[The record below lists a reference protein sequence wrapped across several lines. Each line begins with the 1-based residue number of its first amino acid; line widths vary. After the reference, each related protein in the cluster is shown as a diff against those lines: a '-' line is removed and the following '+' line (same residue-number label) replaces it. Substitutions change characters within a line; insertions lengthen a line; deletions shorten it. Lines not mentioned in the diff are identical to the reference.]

1 MPAPPGPYQLNGPA
15 QDNSAANAAN
25 VSGTWA
31 KALADANNAAAT
43 QQAGIA
49 AGASTHNADVGA
61 AAQQYAAGVGAQ
73 TTAQGNQ
80 LASDTS
86 RANTT
91 GTNATTAAGNQLAAQ
106 TTQQGNQLASD
117 TSRYNTDSTN
127 KTTSEGNQLAAQTS
141 TANTS
146 GTNAASELNAQT
158 AANAQMHGQDL
169 QFQAAQLPIQ
179 FAQSKFNTLL
189 PMFQSAFN
197 NGQGTV
203 GGTPNLAPAPNVTV
217 GGVYTPQQTAEQINA
232 AQAHNAQLAATQDR
246 QAQQSNAAKG
256 SSSRSP
262 ILAALM
268 QQDQAARMGADA
280 SSAQQIGLANA
291 QANATQQ
298 TASEGLRSQVWN
310 QANQQQIDATKNQQG
325 YSSALLAALAG
336 LS

>member
-1 MPAPPGPYQLNGPA
+1 MPASAPAWNQYNGPDYA
-15 QDNSAANAAN
+15 QQASGQVAVANTQGA
-25 VSGTWA
+25 WQ

-43 QQAGIA
+43 QQAQIG

-61 AAQQYAAGVGAQ
+61 GAQQYAAGVGAATTQ
-73 TTAQGNQ
+73 QGNQLASDTSRANTASTNATTAQGNQ

-86 RANTT
+86 RF
-91 GTNATTAAGNQLAAQ
+91 GS
-106 TTQQGNQLASD
+106 TTQAQAARD
-117 TSRYNTDSTN
+117 TAT
-127 KTTSEGNQLAAQTS
+127 
-141 TANTS
+141 
-146 GTNAASELNAQT
+146 T

-169 QFQAAQLPIQ
+169 QFQAAQLPIN
-179 FAQSKFNTLL
+179 FARDKFNTLL
-189 PMFQSAFN
+189 PMFQGAFN
-197 NGQGTV
+197 NGQGTA
-203 GGTPNLAPAPNVTV
+203 GGSANLAPAPNVTV
-217 GGVYTPQQTAEQINA
+217 GGVYTPQQTAEQVNA

-268 QQDQAARMGADA
+268 QENQAARMGADS

-291 QANATQQ
+291 QANAQQQ
-298 TASEGLRSQVWN
+298 TASEGLRGQLWN
-310 QANQQQIDATKNQQG
+310 QQNQQQIDVQHNNQG